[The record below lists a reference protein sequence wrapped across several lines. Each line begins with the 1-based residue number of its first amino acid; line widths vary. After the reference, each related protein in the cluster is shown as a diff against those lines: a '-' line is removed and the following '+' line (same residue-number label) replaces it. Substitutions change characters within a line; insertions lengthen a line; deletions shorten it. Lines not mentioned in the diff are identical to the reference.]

1 MNQQPDQTQSK
12 ISESTYSYMIKI
24 LVIGMAILTAL
35 RIGSLDIL
43 GGISDGLGVI
53 MIMFYYHGRG
63 KCMAIF
69 LLINGLMGVF
79 VTYNKSAQIAEVS
92 NITGYNGYLIFQL
105 ITVIYGCLV
114 YIYECIIACLGIM
127 RYEWDSVMRNMFGNS
142 NNNDNQYQPV
152 NSNNGYGGYGSLSGN
167 VNQNQQTV
175 NAFSGRGV
183 TMV

>member
-1 MNQQPDQTQSK
+1 MNQQQEPTQSK
-12 ISESTYSYMIKI
+12 ISESNYSFMIKI
-24 LVIGMAILTAL
+24 LVIGMGILTAL

-79 VTYNKSAQIAEVS
+79 VTYNKSSQISEIA
-92 NITGYNGYLIFQL
+92 NITGYDGYLVFQL
-105 ITVIYGCLV
+105 VTVIYGCIV
-114 YIYECIIACLGIM
+114 YVYECIIACLGIM
-127 RYEWDSVMRNMFGNS
+127 RYEWDSAMRNMFSSGNS
-142 NNNDNQYQPV
+142 NDNQYQPV
-152 NSNNGYGGYGSLSGN
+152 NTGYNNGYGSLGGN
-167 VNQNQQTV
+167 VNQQTQTV